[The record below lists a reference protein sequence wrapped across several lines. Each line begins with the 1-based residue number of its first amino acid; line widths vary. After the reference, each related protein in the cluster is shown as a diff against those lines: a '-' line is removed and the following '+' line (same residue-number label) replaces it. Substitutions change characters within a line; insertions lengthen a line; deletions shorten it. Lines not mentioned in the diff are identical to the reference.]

1 MGSFNRRRTFRPAS
15 SAACRVACRC
25 LSSKYA
31 GTVITTPS
39 SCSSRLSRALVASAR
54 RISLE
59 TSTGVFGPSL
69 VSKASASVAASPSNC
84 ASLRSS
90 RDLPMK
96 RLAERT
102 VFRTSETANSSAA
115 APTVTSPLKFTTEG
129 TSLAPEASAITSTP
143 CSDFVATRLL
153 VVPRSMPRPRLRS
166 RAVLSVLLGS
176 EI

>member
-1 MGSFNRRRTFRPAS
+1 MGSFSRRSTFRPAS

-39 SCSSRLSRALVASAR
+39 SCSSRLSRARAASAR

-59 TSTGVFGPSL
+59 TSTGVLGPSP
-69 VSKASASVAASPSNC
+69 VSKASGSEAARLSNC

-102 VFRTSETANSSAA
+102 VFRTSETANSRAA
-115 APTVTSPLKFTTEG
+115 APTVTPPLKLTTEG
-129 TSLAPEASAITSTP
+129 ISLAPEASAITSAP
-143 CSDFVATRLL
+143 CSNLVATRLL
-153 VVPRSMPRPRLRS
+153 VVPKSIPRPRLRS
-166 RAVLSVLLGS
+166 RAAVSVLLGS

>member
-1 MGSFNRRRTFRPAS
+1 MGSFNSRRTFRPAS

-39 SCSSRLSRALVASAR
+39 SCSSRLSRARVASAR

-59 TSTGVFGPSL
+59 TSTGVFGPSP
-69 VSKASASVAASPSNC
+69 VSKASGSETASPSSC

-96 RLAERT
+96 RLAEST
-102 VFRTSETANSSAA
+102 VFRTSETASSSAA
-115 APTVTSPLKFTTEG
+115 APTVTPSLKLTTEG
-129 TSLAPEASAITSTP
+129 MSLEPEASAITSAP
-143 CSDFVATRLL
+143 CSDLVATRLL